1 MRCPSCGRE
10 ASPGDRFCAGC
21 GAAFPELSS
30 ADYRSRIDVAVDV
43 FEEGEIARA
52 RELMQEELDRIA
64 AVGEE
69 VALVY
74 LVDVLRQMVDQ
85 LEDDEQV
92 ELYDLLEDDG
102 AERLRRLQ
110 AGRLGP
116 RLEEARR
123 LFSEHDLAGAIEIL
137 YQEMLAAPTVEPD
150 RITLWRVLAVAG
162 DMYADAE
169 TDEMPAFEF
178 LRTSVCR
185 RLETSSPPASA
196 PAPPAT
202 SGQLDP
208 RIAIRRDDF

>member
-1 MRCPSCGRE
+1 VHCPSCGRE

-21 GAAFPELSS
+21 GGAFAELSS

-43 FEEGEIARA
+43 FEEGEIVRA
-52 RELMQEELDRIA
+52 RELMREELDRIA
-64 AVGEE
+64 AVGDE

-92 ELYDLLEDDG
+92 ELYDVLEDDG

-123 LFSEHDLAGAIEIL
+123 LFSEHDLAAAIEVL
-137 YQEMLAAPTVEPD
+137 YEEMLAAPAAEPD

-162 DMYADAE
+162 DMYADSE
-169 TDEMPAFEF
+169 TEEMTAFEYV
-178 LRTSVCR
+178 RTSVCR
-185 RLETSSPPASA
+185 RLETSSSPA
-196 PAPPAT
+196 PAPPPAT
-202 SGQLDP
+202 SGGNDP
-208 RIAIRRDDF
+208 RIAIRRDDV